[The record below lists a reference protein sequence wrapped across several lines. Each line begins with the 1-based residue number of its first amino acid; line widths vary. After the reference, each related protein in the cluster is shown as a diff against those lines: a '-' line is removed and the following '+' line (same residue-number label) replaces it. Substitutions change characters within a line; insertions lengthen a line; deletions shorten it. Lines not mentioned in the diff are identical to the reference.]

1 MNTSISTECE
11 LFRDPRHTAPKVVP
25 DLIQREMSIIVGD
38 KRGLG
43 NTMVSR
49 KRLSDIRSPDN
60 PTNHLLLEV
69 ELHMRSSS
77 NKRELNVY
85 GPPPINLE

>member
-1 MNTSISTECE
+1 MSMDLKHSASQFDLGAADQGLINNHECA
-11 LFRDPRHTAPKVVP
+11 AP
-25 DLIQREMSIIVGD
+25 
-38 KRGLG
+38 
-43 NTMVSR
+43 
-49 KRLSDIRSPDN
+49 PDN

>member
-1 MNTSISTECE
+1 MLAIPVIHPGIRLTWIRKHWGPEFVNTWFSPIE
-11 LFRDPRHTAPKVVP
+11 FDQNG
-25 DLIQREMSIIVGD
+25 LIFVQQA
-38 KRGLG
+38 
-43 NTMVSR
+43 
-49 KRLSDIRSPDN
+49 PDN